1 MKNGGAKKID
11 DGFANPQERYRTHN
25 IQRLEIK
32 LNRRTDDDIIG
43 RLETVDNKQGYI
55 KQALRK
61 YISQEPA
68 K

>member
-1 MKNGGAKKID
+1 MGRKKID
-11 DGFANPQERYRTHN
+11 DGFANPQERYRAYN

-32 LNRRTDDDIIG
+32 LNRRTDADIIG